1 MVLLFVPNSHVLA
14 PTVLGYLDIH
24 RELEEQ
30 IAEYLGVE
38 SAITVPMGFATNS
51 MNMPCLVS
59 KVRVQM
65 NSLSPIAHSSLG
77 VIRQSL
83 SQGSH
88 KLWKSWKTWKI
99 TIKSSMHGKIME
111 FEKTWITMEKSWNF
125 VKWFGGTTRSQKTFL
140 ATGGFKS

>member
-1 MVLLFVPNSHVLA
+1 MLVFFLSGRLRQVILYLQKSSLLFVPNSHVLA
-14 PTVLGYLDIH
+14 PTVIGYLDIH

-65 NSLSPIAHSSLG
+65 NSFSPIAHSILG
-77 VIRQSL
+77 VLRQSL
-83 SQGSH
+83 SGWS
-88 KLWKSWKTWKI
+88 
-99 TIKSSMHGKIME
+99 
-111 FEKTWITMEKSWNF
+111 
-125 VKWFGGTTRSQKTFL
+125 R
-140 ATGGFKS
+140 

>member
-1 MVLLFVPNSHVLA
+1 MTCIKQNLVLKTNVGLLFEWPLKTGY
-14 PTVLGYLDIH
+14 TVFAKIQFTVCTKVSCDGSNVSGYLDIH

-65 NSLSPIAHSSLG
+65 NSFSPIVHSILG
-77 VIRQSL
+77 VMRQSL
-83 SQGSH
+83 SGWS
-88 KLWKSWKTWKI
+88 
-99 TIKSSMHGKIME
+99 
-111 FEKTWITMEKSWNF
+111 
-125 VKWFGGTTRSQKTFL
+125 R
-140 ATGGFKS
+140 